1 MLLFQSFMGLALLL
15 SLCVMFSESRVKVR
29 TRIVI
34 KSFLLQTLLALIL
47 LKLPASQG
55 LFVFLNDG
63 ISVLQAATKAGTS
76 FIFGYLGG
84 EALPFQTNEKGDGFI
99 LAFQAMPLIIVVSVI
114 SSILM
119 YLKIL
124 PLIMRGF
131 SLILEKTIEVGGAV
145 GLGVSANAFLGM
157 IESPLLIKHYLEKI
171 SRGELF
177 AVMVAGMAT
186 IAGTMLALE
195 SAIISSVVPNAIG
208 HLISCSLITLPAA
221 IYIAHIFVPDNSSV
235 TTGDAA
241 SDRGAD
247 SFVDAI
253 SVGTSNGLQ
262 IFLNVIAMIIVIVA
276 LVFLVNAFL
285 GVLPEVAGEAATLE
299 RVLGF
304 LLIPL
309 TMMMGIPSE
318 QAFIA
323 GQLMGTKLVLTEFI
337 AYVRLGDLPLDAMSE
352 RSRIIMTYALCGFA
366 NFVSLGIMVSGLITL
381 VPKRKQEII
390 DLGLKSLIA
399 GTIATCS
406 TATLVGIIITI

>member
-1 MLLFQSFMGLALLL
+1 M
-15 SLCVMFSESRVKVR
+15 
-29 TRIVI
+29 
-34 KSFLLQTLLALIL
+34 
-47 LKLPASQG
+47 
-55 LFVFLNDG
+55 
-63 ISVLQAATKAGTS
+63 
-76 FIFGYLGG
+76 
-84 EALPFQTNEKGDGFI
+84 
-99 LAFQAMPLIIVVSVI
+99 VSVI
-114 SSILM
+114 SSVLM

-131 SLILEKTIEVGGAV
+131 SFILEKTIEVGGAV

-177 AVMVAGMAT
+177 AIMVAGMAT

-241 SDRGAD
+241 SERGAD
-247 SFVDAI
+247 SFIDAI
-253 SVGTSNGLQ
+253 TVGTSNGLQ

-285 GVLPEVAGEAATLE
+285 GVLPEIDGEATTLE

-309 TMMMGIPSE
+309 TMMMGIPYE

-352 RSRIIMTYALCGFA
+352 RTRIIMTYALCGFA

-399 GTIATCS
+399 GTVATCT

>member
-1 MLLFQSFMGLALLL
+1 M
-15 SLCVMFSESRVKVR
+15 
-29 TRIVI
+29 
-34 KSFLLQTLLALIL
+34 
-47 LKLPASQG
+47 
-55 LFVFLNDG
+55 NDG

-84 EALPFQTNEKGDGFI
+84 EALPFQTSNQGDGFI

-114 SSILM
+114 SSVLM

-131 SLILEKTIEVGGAV
+131 SFILEKTIEVGGAV

-177 AVMVAGMAT
+177 AIMVAGMAT

-241 SDRGAD
+241 SERGAD
-247 SFVDAI
+247 SFIDAI
-253 SVGTSNGLQ
+253 TVGTSNGLQ

-285 GVLPEVAGEAATLE
+285 GVLPEIDGEATTLE

-309 TMMMGIPSE
+309 TMMMGIPYE

-352 RSRIIMTYALCGFA
+352 RTRIIMTYALCGFA

-390 DLGLKSLIA
+390 GLGLKSLIA
-399 GTIATCS
+399 GTVATCT